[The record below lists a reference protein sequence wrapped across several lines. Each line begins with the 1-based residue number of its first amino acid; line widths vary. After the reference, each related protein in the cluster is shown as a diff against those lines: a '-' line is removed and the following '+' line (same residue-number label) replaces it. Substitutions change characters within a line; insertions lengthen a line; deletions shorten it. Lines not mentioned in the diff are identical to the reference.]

1 MMTTREEFWE
11 ILRGYATGIAPVQ
24 FVFYGAAALA
34 VVWLL
39 LKPGKLPSLVAKLYL
54 AAAFAW
60 NGLVFYMMLA
70 RDMSGDGYGS
80 YFFGLVF
87 IVVSALYAI
96 DLFRQRMQFS
106 LPTEGWQR
114 HGTQFLLLLVFCY
127 PLLGALLGHPLTA
140 LVFPGTFPCP
150 TVALA
155 LLLLTTALP
164 QVDRTIFVLLLFC
177 AIPFTPFVQIA
188 RFGVYEDFI
197 LLAAG
202 LFSLFLLLRSWK
214 PRERPA

>member
-1 MMTTREEFWE
+1 MMATREEFWE
-11 ILRGYATGIAPVQ
+11 ILRAYATGIAPVQ

-39 LKPGKLPSLVAKLYL
+39 LKPGRVPSLLAKLFL
-54 AAAFAW
+54 TTAFAW
-60 NGLVFYMMLA
+60 NGVAFYMLLA

-80 YFFGLVF
+80 YFFGLIF
-87 IVVSALYAI
+87 IVVSALFAI
-96 DLFRQRMQFS
+96 DLFRQRTQFS
-106 LPTEGWQR
+106 LPTEGWPR
-114 HGTQFLLLLVFCY
+114 PVTLLLLLLVFCY
-127 PLLGALLGHPLTA
+127 PLFGVLLGHPLTA
-140 LVFPGTFPCP
+140 LIFPGTFPCP

-164 QVDRTIFVLLLFC
+164 KVDRTIYVLLLFC
-177 AIPFTPFVQIA
+177 AIPFTPFFQIA

-202 LFSLFLLLRSWK
+202 LFSLFLLVRSWK